1 VTSSPPDTPG
11 PAQTSELPELVRPF
25 AFLLGTWRGEGVG
38 GYPTLAA
45 DFGFGEQ
52 ITFACYGKPVISFTS
67 ESWALDDGRPLA
79 RQTGFWRPVPPAA
92 DGPGAQIPDV
102 QDSAPSLEVVMTV
115 AAGLVEVFYGR
126 LVNGPAGQH
135 VELESDLIGHT
146 ATAKQVDKDS
156 RLYAVRG
163 GKLMYAME
171 MAAVGQGLQPHLS
184 AALDRV
190 DVD

>member
-1 VTSSPPDTPG
+1 MTEPTPTPD
-11 PAQTSELPELVRPF
+11 PADLTDLPELVRPF

-38 GYPTLAA
+38 GYPSLEA
-45 DFGFGEQ
+45 DFPFGEEV
-52 ITFACYGKPVISFTS
+52 TFACYGKPVISFSS

-79 RQTGFWRPVPPAA
+79 RQLGFWRPVTS
-92 DGPGAQIPDV
+92 D
-102 QDSAPSLEVVMTV
+102 SLEVVMSV

-146 ATAKQVDKDS
+146 ATAKQVQKDS

-171 MAAVGQGLQPHLS
+171 MAAVGHGMQAHLS

-190 DVD
+190 D

>member
-1 VTSSPPDTPG
+1 VTSPPPE
-11 PAQTSELPELVRPF
+11 PPRLAEASELPELVRPF

-79 RQTGFWRPVPPAA
+79 RQTGFWRPQPPVA
-92 DGPGAQIPDV
+92 DGADA

-190 DVD
+190 DAG